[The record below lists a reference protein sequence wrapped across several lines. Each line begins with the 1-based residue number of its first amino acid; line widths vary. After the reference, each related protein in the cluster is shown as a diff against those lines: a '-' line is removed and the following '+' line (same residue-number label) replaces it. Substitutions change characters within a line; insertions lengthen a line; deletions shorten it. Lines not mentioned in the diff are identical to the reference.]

1 MDDKGS
7 EQLQSTILSHPM
19 HKFDTPTPAGAYNGD
34 GDLKNLYGV
43 SDAEVLRYLNNN
55 KVASYK
61 RVIWETMNM
70 DYQKE
75 KNQKR
80 AKTAKKAGSTKVV
93 KSSQKINNEKKLSL
107 KINYDMLNK
116 LEQDEVLEMG
126 TGEGMDSHH
135 DHHYGSTLDDVKFN
149 SEAYSSGETI
159 NDDDY
164 QHEKLGSEEED
175 DAIEDYYA
183 ITDYGIDDDAYGHNE
198 ELDYEEH

>member
-70 DYQKE
+70 DYQ
-75 KNQKR
+75 
-80 AKTAKKAGSTKVV
+80 
-93 KSSQKINNEKKLSL
+93 KKLSL